1 MATTNDVIGI
11 TLGDAAGIGPEI
23 VVKAVSSGRLPPN
36 FQYTII
42 GDAGVL
48 DRACRSLGVRPS
60 FDLIEVGKHDLASVE
75 PGKPDK
81 RAAKA
86 AAEWLDHGV
95 KLARARKIAALVT
108 APLNKAALHMA
119 GIKVPGQ
126 TELLGKLSRAKRIA
140 MMLVGQFQKPPPV
153 PGALAPTAWLRVAL
167 ATTHLA
173 LKDVPRAITKQK
185 IFDVIEL
192 THAALASFGVQ
203 RRRIGVAGLNPHA
216 GDNGTFGNEEIK
228 IIAPAVEAAVK
239 KGIIAI
245 GPRPADTIFH
255 EAYKG
260 EFDAVVAMY
269 HDQGLGPLK
278 MLAFDT
284 GVNLTLGLPFIRT
297 SPDHGTA
304 YDIAGR
310 NVANPAS
317 FLAAVQLAIKLA
329 RPPEAKPA
337 ATA

>member
-1 MATTNDVIGI
+1 MTTTNDVIGI

-23 VVKAVSSGRLPPN
+23 VVKAVSSGRLPPT
-36 FQYTII
+36 FQYIII

-48 DRACRSLGVRPS
+48 DRACRSLGVRPT
-60 FDLIEVGKHDLASVE
+60 FDLIEVGKHDLANIE

-86 AAEWLDHGV
+86 AAEWLEHGV
-95 KLARARKIAALVT
+95 KLARAKKIAALVT
-108 APLNKAALHMA
+108 APLNKAGLHMA

-126 TELLGKLSRAKRIA
+126 TELLGKLSHARRIA
-140 MMLVGQFQKPPPV
+140 MMLVGQFQKPPPT

-173 LKDVPRAITKQK
+173 LKDVPRALTKQK
-185 IFDVIEL
+185 VFDVIEL
-192 THAALASFGVQ
+192 THMALATLGLQ
-203 RRRIGVAGLNPHA
+203 RRRIGIAGLNPHA
-216 GDNGTFGNEEIK
+216 GDNGTFGNEEGR
-228 IIAPAVEAAVK
+228 IIEPAVQAAVK
-239 KGIIAI
+239 KGITAI

-284 GVNLTLGLPFIRT
+284 GVNLTLGLPFVRT

-317 FLAAVQLAIKLA
+317 FLAAVQLAIKLV
-329 RPPEAKPA
+329 RPPEPKPA
-337 ATA
+337 ATT